1 MLDVISRLDWLAIAL
16 ATIAVFVLGALW
28 FTPLFGRAW
37 DRSLGISREKGAR
50 YSPIYYVMPLVTSLL
65 VSTATAILVVA
76 LGIDGW
82 GESLLLGL
90 VVGVGYSAA
99 VTFTNAVTPTTP
111 HPLAFA
117 TITGSYHVV
126 SAVIAAII
134 IGAL

>member
-1 MLDVISRLDWLAIAL
+1 M
-16 ATIAVFVLGALW
+16 
-28 FTPLFGRAW
+28 
-37 DRSLGISREKGAR
+37 
-50 YSPIYYVMPLVTSLL
+50 
-65 VSTATAILVVA
+65 
-76 LGIDGW
+76 

-126 SAVIAAII
+126 SAVIAAVI